1 MNSPSRDVRNLQYP
15 EFQRLLTLGDA
26 YQLLYR
32 FVEQYNARGE
42 SSTLDLLTDLALD
55 VWQDGGSTD
64 PAQMDDFL
72 EVANALLGPSSHVA

>member
-1 MNSPSRDVRNLQYP
+1 MDNQSRDVRNLQDP

-26 YQLLYR
+26 YCLLYR

-42 SSTLDLLTDLALD
+42 SSTLDLLTDLSLEM
-55 VWQDGGSTD
+55 WQDGGSTD

-72 EVANALLGPSSHVA
+72 EVARALLGPPNHVA

>member
-1 MNSPSRDVRNLQYP
+1 MDKQSRNVRNLQDP
-15 EFQRLLTLGDA
+15 EFQRMLTLGDA

-42 SSTLDLLTDLALD
+42 SSTLDLLTDLSLD

-72 EVANALLGPSSHVA
+72 GVANALLGSPCHVA